1 MNVVNTHIPDF
12 GQPEFVDELVSLVG
26 LAEYTLEILPHLQQ
40 NLDPHADLLEE
51 RGVRTVALDLGVEH
65 IQHGLQH
72 LDSKLVRGCEQVP
85 NIIISDLR
93 LDTCIRHILRV

>member
-1 MNVVNTHIPDF
+1 MLIQYEPDF
-12 GQPEFVDELVSLVG
+12 GQPEFVDKFVSLVG
-26 LAEYTLEILPHLQQ
+26 LAEDALEVLPHLLQD
-40 NLDPHADLLEE
+40 LDSHADLLEE
-51 RGVRTVALDLGVEH
+51 RRVRAVALDLGVEH
-65 IQHGLQH
+65 LQHGLQH